1 MSSHHFVHPYHH
13 PEYAPP
19 VLRAPSPASSV
30 GTTYGPDQTSY
41 SDSEHQISQV
51 AFEKKWLAKL
61 DLDKPRKEE
70 EEANESPLIP
80 RTENKDEENGALPGS
95 LRERTKILTNVHS
108 YGGEDTKELA
118 SKDSAAGRG

>member
-1 MSSHHFVHPYHH
+1 MSSHHFTHPYQH

-30 GTTYGPDQTSY
+30 GTTYGPDQTSF
-41 SDSEHQISQV
+41 SDTEQQLSQP

-70 EEANESPLIP
+70 DEANENPLLSPP
-80 RTENKDEENGALPGS
+80 ANKEEENGVC
-95 LRERTKILTNVHS
+95 TLTLHLNVVN
-108 YGGEDTKELA
+108 
-118 SKDSAAGRG
+118 